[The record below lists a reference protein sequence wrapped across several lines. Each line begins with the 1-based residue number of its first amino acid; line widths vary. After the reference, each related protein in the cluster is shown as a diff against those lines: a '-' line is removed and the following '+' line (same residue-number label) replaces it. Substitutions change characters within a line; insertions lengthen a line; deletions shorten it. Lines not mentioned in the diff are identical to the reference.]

1 MLFLL
6 LTRNTLFGRIRFKT
20 QKVVHWKWSMM
31 PRLIWIWRIQW
42 WHSLFLFLTEISFFG
57 QFLPKNQ
64 NYLLKLEF
72 WNLEPRPI
80 WISFDFHFFLC
91 QIGNTFFEF
100 RLDIPTKTWSQW
112 LFLFFSYR
120 TGSISNVAKQES
132 SETDHPYYLKNSASY
147 FKGKSTVKNMFFCNK
162 ANTFM
167 KVMIIKCKVTG
178 R

>member
-80 WISFDFHFFLC
+80 EYHLIFIFFFVRLEIPFLSLGWIYPQRLGASGFSCFFPLGLGQFRMLLNRKAQK
-91 QIGNTFFEF
+91 QIVHTIWKTLQKLFERGNQLWKTCFFAT
-100 RLDIPTKTWSQW
+100 R
-112 LFLFFSYR
+112 
-120 TGSISNVAKQES
+120 
-132 SETDHPYYLKNSASY
+132 
-147 FKGKSTVKNMFFCNK
+147 
-162 ANTFM
+162 
-167 KVMIIKCKVTG
+167 
-178 R
+178 